1 MSSPSWIEGLGGPE
15 EIREQVK
22 EYAQSYI
29 KLFNFPDNP
38 RLLHPEDQYP
48 YVITN
53 SDLMCYYY
61 ILHPDYNIRQRRGV
75 RAAPHTFPN
84 CKKEIIENIQVA
96 TGLSNNLKNFI
107 SIDPTDYQ
115 GFLDNTSNFIH
126 DNITDYTDVSSINK
140 MVKLYLLCFVAKMKC
155 DYLSSIPDILR
166 NQVQPLVTVIN
177 EKVRLLNFTSLNLHI
192 LEYVLPKVYFMLNYL
207 VKLFIQD
214 NISTLVAAEIL
225 QLIKTILQNE
235 RNNIDQVKDSI
246 NVPRNHILRY
256 FEMNRLLETL
266 YSRINRYLHST
277 TISVI
282 TLAINIEQKL
292 KQSPIKKLTSREYST
307 SSFKEAKYD
316 DSKIYDKC
324 KTIFRSTEGYFKSDI
339 KKMKVACH
347 KLFHPKHCG
356 DVLKIRTDIYKYY
369 EGEYPK
375 IHSDDHEPLEIRLKN
390 EGSKLIQMFEYWA
403 LVHNQEEESI
413 FERSILY
420 EDGFNVV
427 IEGLRGRGEGVTKN
441 LFTEMAKSLLTEK
454 IFIPIEEGNKRYTIN
469 TAYKLIIDGRES
481 KYIEHFWMY
490 IGQFLQFCIVNG
502 ITLDFYLSHTLLYI
516 LLEKEE
522 KLKPE
527 NVATYFIVDHND
539 SLTKTLV
546 DTLNDE
552 NQINAGYY
560 DEFNDY
566 YPLVKR
572 NKKISKTNFFEY
584 VTMVAYYDV
593 NKETFDNNDI
603 ISTIIGSFKDG
614 FFGLKHTNFIKVLRK
629 NKVSIQ
635 TLDRLLSE
643 SNVTL
648 ENLKK
653 FSETTFT
660 TDTNCIAP
668 LLQCE
673 TAYETNTYI
682 NADGVEISQPNPKY
696 NPEHKKIFENFKR
709 IIASG
714 ARTFPIDLATA
725 KSSSDSAESSGA
737 KRRRSEEYL
746 RFTKR
751 LFHFW
756 SSNSQIAFSP
766 HTPYK
771 VAIIN
776 RVGSLPTTHTCFY
789 TIDIPDDLT
798 SYKELYKKLVIAVN
812 NVEDEL
818 GLL

>member
-29 KLFNFPDNP
+29 KLFNFPENP

-53 SDLMCYYY
+53 SDLLCYYY

-75 RAAPHTFPN
+75 RAAPQTFPN
-84 CKKEIIENIQVA
+84 CKKEIIDNIKIA
-96 TGLSNNLKNFI
+96 ASLSNNLKNFA
-107 SIDPTDYQ
+107 SINRTDYQ

-126 DNITDYTDVSSINK
+126 DNITDYTDVSTINK
-140 MVKLYLLCFVAKMKC
+140 MVKLYLLCFIAKMKC
-155 DYLSSIPDILR
+155 NYLNDIPDIPR
-166 NQVQPLVTVIN
+166 NQVQPLITVIDN
-177 EKVRLLNFTSLNLHI
+177 KIRLLNLQNLNLHI
-192 LEYVLPKVYFMLNYL
+192 LEYVLPKIYFMLNYL
-207 VKLFIQD
+207 VKLFTDDFASTYVDLELTKKIKDFLNYENNRIQIIITEI
-214 NISTLVAAEIL
+214 NIPNNPRLKEIIEIL
-225 QLIKTILQNE
+225 YMKIRLSISYSIISLNQIIEFIL
-235 RNNIDQVKDSI
+235 KG
-246 NVPRNHILRY
+246 L
-256 FEMNRLLETL
+256 NR
-266 YSRINRYLHST
+266 
-277 TISVI
+277 
-282 TLAINIEQKL
+282 
-292 KQSPIKKLTSREYST
+292 SPIKNLTSREYST
-307 SSFKEAKYD
+307 SSFKEVKYD
-316 DSKIYDKC
+316 DTKIYDKC

-390 EGSKLIQMFEYWA
+390 DKSKLIQIYEYWA
-403 LVHNQEEESI
+403 LVYNQEEQSL

-481 KYIEHFWMY
+481 IDIKYFWMY

-516 LLEKEE
+516 LLEQEE
-522 KLKPE
+522 KLKPV
-527 NVATYFIVDHND
+527 NVATYFVLDHND

-584 VTMVAYYDV
+584 ITMVAYYDV

-603 ISTIIGSFKDG
+603 ISSIIGSFKDG
-614 FFGLKHTNFIKVLRK
+614 FSELKYTNFIKVLRK
-629 NKVSIQ
+629 NKVTIQ

-653 FSETTFT
+653 FTETTFT

-668 LLQCE
+668 LLQCD

-714 ARTFPIDLATA
+714 ARTFPIDLAAA

-746 RFTKR
+746 RFAKR

-766 HTPYK
+766 HRPYK
-771 VAIIN
+771 VVIIN
-776 RVGSLPTTHTCFY
+776 RTGSLPTTHTCFY